1 MYIWNFK
8 GFLNEL
14 EGATFQKRIF
24 LKILGSSCLLE
35 VPVFFKMW

>member
-24 LKILGSSCLLE
+24 FLKSSE
-35 VPVFFKMW
+35 VVAY